1 MDHSVNAPLRDDV
14 RLLGDLLGEC
24 LRQQAGDAMYETVE
38 KIRQASVATRTGGG
52 ESLASLRDLLSPLDD
67 ATLLE
72 SDQQVHCPPSRR
84 CAGQPRSKRG

>member
-1 MDHSVNAPLRDDV
+1 MDHNVNAPLRDDV

-52 ESLASLRDLLSPLDD
+52 RVTGVTA
-67 ATLLE
+67 
-72 SDQQVHCPPSRR
+72 
-84 CAGQPRSKRG
+84 